1 VFQDLPH
8 EWRNVFYVGAAF
20 YAFGTVFYDVFAS
33 GELQPWA
40 KDKVKELDIILEA
53 KLISPV
59 EGNKQE
65 KSEDVT
71 FLKNE

>member
-1 VFQDLPH
+1 MMKNALTNFIYSVFQDLPH

-40 KDKVKELDIILEA
+40 KDKVKELDIIL
-53 KLISPV
+53 
-59 EGNKQE
+59 G
-65 KSEDVT
+65 KS
-71 FLKNE
+71 

>member
-1 VFQDLPH
+1 VLQDLPH

-20 YAFGTVFYDVFAS
+20 YAFGTIFYGVFAS

-40 KDKVKELDIILEA
+40 KDKVKDLDIIVET
-53 KLISPV
+53 KLISQIK
-59 EGNKQE
+59 GNKEE

-71 FLKNE
+71 FLKNG

>member
-1 VFQDLPH
+1 MLQDLPH

-20 YAFGTVFYDVFAS
+20 YAFGTIFYGVFAS

-40 KDKVKELDIILEA
+40 KDKVKDLDIIVET
-53 KLISPV
+53 KLISQIK
-59 EGNKQE
+59 GNKEE

-71 FLKNE
+71 FLKNG